1 MDTIIGLGRAG
12 CAIADKFAQHP
23 QYKIFKID
31 SEDVDHEDEGSYLL
45 KRYTH
50 HEEYENQAPSL
61 KTFFNNTTN
70 DILFIVCGS
79 GFVSGAALQIL
90 KHLSSK
96 NINILYI
103 KPELQFLAE
112 TNLLQE
118 QLVRNVLQEYTRSG
132 LFKRLY
138 IVDNTEIEK
147 ILGDVPIMTYFD
159 HINDLLVS
167 TVHMINV
174 YKHNEPIYKTPFESK
189 VGRSISTFGLTDLQN
204 GEEKLFFSLDNVSEK
219 SYYYAIN
226 EKELEQDGA
235 LFRRLTDNIQQNQ
248 KDIKTSFQIY
258 STSYEKNYG
267 YIVAN
272 TSHTSN

>member
-12 CAIADKFAQHP
+12 CAIADNFAQHP

-31 SEDVDHEDEGSYLL
+31 SENIDHEDEGSYLL
-45 KRYTH
+45 KRYNH
-50 HEEYENQAPSL
+50 PEEYEKHAPPL
-61 KTFFNNTTN
+61 KAFFDNTTN
-70 DILFIVCGS
+70 DILFIVCGA
-79 GFVSGAALQIL
+79 GFVSGAVLQIL

-96 NINILYI
+96 NVNILYI

-147 ILGDVPIMTYFD
+147 ILGDVPIMTFFD